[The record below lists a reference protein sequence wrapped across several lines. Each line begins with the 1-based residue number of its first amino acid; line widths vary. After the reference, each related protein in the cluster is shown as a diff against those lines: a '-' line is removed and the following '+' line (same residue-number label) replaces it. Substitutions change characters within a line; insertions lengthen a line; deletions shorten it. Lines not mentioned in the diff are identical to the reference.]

1 MELSASQSIS
11 VVTENS
17 VVVTVV
23 NGTPTSSTSTGRS
36 TSTHLV
42 YVTAGGD
49 AATSSGISAAT
60 AGVGANAQNDTSAA
74 SRLEMSALVG
84 IAAIVIG
91 GLMMI

>member
-42 YVTAGGD
+42 YVTAGD
-49 AATSSGISAAT
+49 AASSDVNSAS
-60 AGVGANAQNDTSAA
+60 AGLGANAQSNTSAA

-91 GLMMI
+91 GLLMI